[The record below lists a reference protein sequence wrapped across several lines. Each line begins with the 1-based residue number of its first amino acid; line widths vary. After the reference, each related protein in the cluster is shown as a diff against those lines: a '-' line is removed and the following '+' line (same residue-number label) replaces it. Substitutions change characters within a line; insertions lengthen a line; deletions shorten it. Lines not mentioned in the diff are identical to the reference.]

1 MIHTVY
7 LSQTISFY
15 INPSLSLSIYLS
27 RSLLKRATRVRVS
40 ESECE
45 CESECFCVCQFVS
58 V

>member
-15 INPSLSLSIYLS
+15 LNPSLSLSFYLC
-27 RSLLKRATRVRVS
+27 RSLLKRATRV
-40 ESECE
+40 CE
-45 CESECFCVCQFVS
+45 CESEFVCVCECVS

>member
-15 INPSLSLSIYLS
+15 LSILIPLSLSFYLS
-27 RSLLKRATRVRVS
+27 RSLLKRATRVCVS
-40 ESECE
+40 VSL
-45 CESECFCVCQFVS
+45 SLCVCVS